1 LPKIGV
7 KFSLEKFYVFEKDIS
22 VPKQHS
28 MSKVLLIICDGMGYR
43 EEREHNAIA
52 QAKTPNL
59 DKYFKSYPWTLLGAS
74 GEAIGL
80 PEGQMGTSETNH
92 LIMGSGRIIYQNLVK
107 INKHIKDDRLKDNPA
122 IREAIEHV
130 KMYDSTLHIKGMA
143 SPGGVHGHI
152 DHLKALLKIAKD
164 AGVKK
169 VQIHLFTDGRDT
181 PPKSAIEYVQ
191 ELEAYIQKEG
201 IGRIATIGGRYWG
214 MDRDKNHERIE
225 KHFILLTQGQG
236 PRFKTAKDAIEHS
249 YGKKIHDEFIEP
261 AIITDDDEITLI
273 APNDAVIFANFR
285 SDRAKQLARKFIDKK
300 ISNLKY
306 VTMTKYEDDYDSLDV
321 RVAFPPGEITHPLSE
336 VLSQKG
342 KRQLKISETEKYAH
356 LTFFFN
362 AQKYEAFPGEDR
374 LLIDSNKDIAY
385 HDEKPEMKVFDI
397 AEKLGEKIKTGQYDF
412 IAANYVNCDMVG
424 HTGNLPAIIKGVE
437 VLDKALGQTV
447 GVAKEKGW
455 DIIITADHGN
465 AEETFD
471 NTSGQPMTS
480 HTCNPVPFI
489 LISEGH
495 DKLLRKDGL
504 LSDVAPTILKLM
516 GINKPKEMTGKSFV

>member
-1 LPKIGV
+1 MKKKI
-7 KFSLEKFYVFEKDIS
+7 
-22 VPKQHS
+22 
-28 MSKVLLIICDGMGYR
+28 LLIICDGMGYR

-59 DKYFKSYPWTLLGAS
+59 DNYFKTYPWALLGAS

-107 INKHIKDDRLKDNPA
+107 INKHIEDNRLKDNPA
-122 IREAIEHV
+122 ICEAIEHV
-130 KMYDSTLHIKGMA
+130 KMFDSTLHIKGMA

-152 DHLKALLKIAKD
+152 DHLKTLLKIAQD
-164 AGVKK
+164 AGIKK
-169 VQIHLFTDGRDT
+169 VQIHLFTDGRDV
-181 PPKSAIEYVQ
+181 PPKSATLYVE
-191 ELEAYIQKEG
+191 ELEEYIEREG
-201 IGRIATIGGRYWG
+201 IGRIASIGGRYWG

-225 KHFILLTQGQG
+225 KHFMLLTEARG
-236 PRFKTAKDAIEHS
+236 PRFKTAKDAIGHS
-249 YGKKIHDEFIEP
+249 YKNKIHDEFIEP
-261 AIITDDDEITLI
+261 AVIAANDEITLI

-285 SDRAKQLARKFIDKK
+285 SDRAKQLARMFIDKK
-300 ISNLKY
+300 IDNLKY

-321 RVAFPPGEITHPLSE
+321 RVAFPPEDITHPLSE
-336 VLSQKG
+336 VLSQSG
-342 KRQLKISETEKYAH
+342 KKQLKITETEKYTH

-397 AEKLGEKIKTGQYDF
+397 AEKLGEKIKNSSYNF
-412 IAANYVNCDMVG
+412 IATNLVNCDMVG
-424 HTGNLPAIIKGVE
+424 HTGNVPAIVKGIE
-437 VLDKALGQTV
+437 ALDRALGQIVET
-447 GVAKEKGW
+447 AKEYGW
-455 DIIITADHGN
+455 DIIIAADHGN

-471 NTSGQPMTS
+471 NISGQPMTS
-480 HTCNPVPFI
+480 HTLNPVPFI

-495 DKLLRKDGL
+495 NKLLRKKGF

-516 GINKPKEMTGKSFV
+516 DIAKPKEMTGKSFI